1 VSESVPFDRAVEYYD
16 RTRGL
21 SEEASREMTALL
33 VEELQGRGRCLEVG
47 VGTGLVSL
55 PLAAGG
61 LPMVGLDLSAPM
73 LAKLVEKAGGRP
85 PFPLVRADAT
95 RLSFADDAFGSALVR
110 HVLHLVSDW
119 ERVVAEL
126 ARIVRSG
133 GTVLVA
139 TGDIP
144 EAWREV
150 AYRFVEIAG
159 RSSLAKGLDI
169 GRELGRLDDA
179 FRELGGVPRTLPPIA
194 DQVRQSL
201 GEFLD
206 QMAEGLHSWTW
217 EVEDAERR
225 RMVDEVRSWALE
237 RFGALDPPGA
247 RDVAIEWR
255 AYDLP

>member
-55 PLAAGG
+55 PLAAAG

-169 GRELGRLDDA
+169 GRELERLDDA

-194 DQVRQSL
+194 DQVQQSL

-206 QMAEGLHSWTW
+206 QMADGLHSWTW
-217 EVEDAERR
+217 EVDEPKRR
-225 RMVDEVRSWALE
+225 KAADEVRAWALQ
-237 RFGALDPPGA
+237 RFGTLDPPDA
-247 RDVAIEWR
+247 RDVQIEWR